1 MPSNREKTPSM
12 GMGSMV
18 REPNARS
25 SDPKPLKF
33 LPVLRLLNSSELT
46 FKIFNV

>member
-1 MPSNREKTPSM
+1 MM
-12 GMGSMV
+12 

-25 SDPKPLKF
+25 SDPKPPKF